1 MQKRTR
7 HQEPEI
13 ADGHII
19 LHRSPNFYVR
29 TTNRHGQRPH
39 PLRRRTGH
47 TVLVPKVVPE
57 QEKRIA
63 ASNTRLMPN
72 VTPINPLQ
80 TGRFPLPIWAEAI
93 LVVLGLLA
101 ALITHAFNI
110 FNFPS
115 YELDEGTYM
124 ASAWAVLH
132 GMITPY
138 SYGYGHPPV
147 GWIQIAAWIQFTGG
161 FFTFGN
167 AINTGRVLM
176 LLYTL
181 GSALLVYLII
191 RRLEGSRSAALFAM
205 SLFSLS
211 PISVIYQRQIF
222 LDNIGTFW
230 LLLSLYFLVISDS
243 RLRYI
248 TFAALSFGIALL
260 SKEIFVLFIP
270 VMLYALWLHTT
281 PFQRKFAFVA
291 FAYTIIAMGSSFV
304 LLAILKGELLP
315 TGILPWDHHPHL
327 SLLDTFVQ
335 QTQRGQN
342 EGSFATS
349 WNQWTESDSL
359 LIAFSILAVAFNLI
373 AGWWNRKL
381 LLLSLLAISFWLL
394 LIRGGVIFP
403 FYFIPMIP
411 LVAFNAATAINTV
424 MRWIARLAY
433 SDIVRVVLLSAIML
447 AISSY
452 DLQHSLSYITQS
464 PATTQQNALIWIRNH
479 VPQTAF
485 IIINSY
491 FYTDLHEPGGEG
503 VGDGAIYPYVHIYW
517 NVAYDPGLHD
527 GLLKNDWNRIDY
539 IVTDPPML
547 SDLQARSG
555 PMLLIAQALNNSSLR
570 AQFQSQDSYQHADI
584 RIYQVN
590 HTNTSSVVGLAPIN
604 VGSVGLI
611 APKNARG
618 LTSFRGRL
626 FGSGDAIS
634 RRGGPLWAIHF
645 K

>member
-1 MQKRTR
+1 
-7 HQEPEI
+7 
-13 ADGHII
+13 
-19 LHRSPNFYVR
+19 
-29 TTNRHGQRPH
+29 
-39 PLRRRTGH
+39 
-47 TVLVPKVVPE
+47 
-57 QEKRIA
+57 
-63 ASNTRLMPN
+63 
-72 VTPINPLQ
+72 
-80 TGRFPLPIWAEAI
+80 
-93 LVVLGLLA
+93 
-101 ALITHAFNI
+101 
-110 FNFPS
+110 
-115 YELDEGTYM
+115 
-124 ASAWAVLH
+124 
-132 GMITPY
+132 
-138 SYGYGHPPV
+138 
-147 GWIQIAAWIQFTGG
+147 
-161 FFTFGN
+161 
-167 AINTGRVLM
+167 
-176 LLYTL
+176 
-181 GSALLVYLII
+181 
-191 RRLEGSRSAALFAM
+191 
-205 SLFSLS
+205 
-211 PISVIYQRQIF
+211 
-222 LDNIGTFW
+222 
-230 LLLSLYFLVISDS
+230 
-243 RLRYI
+243 
-248 TFAALSFGIALL
+248 
-260 SKEIFVLFIP
+260 
-270 VMLYALWLHTT
+270 
-281 PFQRKFAFVA
+281 
-291 FAYTIIAMGSSFV
+291 MGSSFV

-452 DLQHSLSYITQS
+452 DIQHSFSYITQS

-485 IIINSY
+485 IVINSY

-539 IVTDPPML
+539 IVTDPLML

-570 AQFQSQDSYQHADI
+570 AEFQSQDSYQHADI

-590 HTNTSSVVGLAPIN
+590 HTNTS
-604 VGSVGLI
+604 
-611 APKNARG
+611 
-618 LTSFRGRL
+618 
-626 FGSGDAIS
+626 
-634 RRGGPLWAIHF
+634 
-645 K
+645 